1 MCKCWTKPRT
11 WDKDLLILFLTQPS
25 NPPRERT
32 VCNDEIIAQCSNS
45 KIKMWFIN
53 SIWNHIIKYKVIVS
67 ENCFAPLNIIWSY
80 YILTISP
87 KFLYALTV
95 VWLYTRRMIILKLN
109 IITTTNTYTYRS
121 ISSLFFVK
129 LFSSF
134 KKMFTNNEI
143 LTNFFL
149 NILKVMIRFKVT

>member
-1 MCKCWTKPRT
+1 
-11 WDKDLLILFLTQPS
+11 
-25 NPPRERT
+25 
-32 VCNDEIIAQCSNS
+32 
-45 KIKMWFIN
+45 
-53 SIWNHIIKYKVIVS
+53 
-67 ENCFAPLNIIWSY
+67 
-80 YILTISP
+80 
-87 KFLYALTV
+87 
-95 VWLYTRRMIILKLN
+95 MIILKLN